1 MLSQER
7 QVAMKNS
14 QSWKCLLFILGCFL
28 GFASTAEA
36 VGVRLQFL
44 IPVGGSAEVNGFNEE
59 DPQTSGLG
67 LSLLLPVTESL
78 RVVAGYNY
86 FAASIEETQDNQT
99 LNRRNDG
106 TFYAHILEAGLEYT
120 GTQLFTDYELLLGLT
135 ARIPMS
141 TDGSVKTTD
150 TDKTNST
157 VDSTKLKS
165 TEAVGGGVFINIGV
179 SRRQWDVGIYYQGIS
194 LEYEIEVPQLSGET
208 EKANVML
215 TEYGISVGYR
225 F

>member
-1 MLSQER
+1 
-7 QVAMKNS
+7 MKNS
-14 QSWKCLLFILGCFL
+14 QSWTALLFILVCFVGL
-28 GFASTAEA
+28 GSTVEA

-44 IPVGGSAEVNGFNEE
+44 IPTGGSAEVNGFNEE

-67 LSLLLPVTESL
+67 LSLLLPATESL
-78 RVVAGYNY
+78 RIVAGYNY
-86 FAASIEETQDNQT
+86 FAATVEETQDNAT
-99 LNRRNDG
+99 LSRKNDG
-106 TFYAHILEAGLEYT
+106 AFYAHILEAGVEYT
-120 GTQLFTDYELLLGLT
+120 GIQLFTDYQLLLGLT

-141 TDGSVKTTD
+141 VDGSVKT

-165 TEAVGGGVFINIGV
+165 TEAVGGGVLANIGV
-179 SRRQWDVGIYYQGIS
+179 SRGRWDVGIYYQETG

-215 TEYGISVGYR
+215 TEYGLSVGYR

>member
-1 MLSQER
+1 
-7 QVAMKNS
+7 MKNS

-67 LSLLLPVTESL
+67 LSLLLPATESL
-78 RVVAGYNY
+78 RIVAGYNY

-99 LNRRNDG
+99 LNRKNDG
-106 TFYAHILEAGLEYT
+106 TFYAHILEAGVEYT
-120 GTQLFTDYELLLGLT
+120 GIQLFTDYELLLGLT
-135 ARIPMS
+135 TRIPMS
-141 TDGSVKTTD
+141 ADGSVKTTD
-150 TDKTNST
+150 TDKTHST
-157 VDSTKLKS
+157 LDSTKLKS
-165 TEAVGGGVFINIGV
+165 TEAVGGGVFANIGV
-179 SRRQWDVGIYYQGIS
+179 SRGRWDVGIYYQGTS
-194 LEYEIEVPQLSGET
+194 LEYEIKVPQLSGET

>member
-1 MLSQER
+1 
-7 QVAMKNS
+7 MKNS

-67 LSLLLPVTESL
+67 LSLLLPATESL
-78 RVVAGYNY
+78 RIVAGYNY

-106 TFYAHILEAGLEYT
+106 AFYAHILEAGVEYT
-120 GTQLFTDYELLLGLT
+120 GIQLFTDYELLLGLT

-141 TDGSVKTTD
+141 ADGSVKTTD

-165 TEAVGGGVFINIGV
+165 TEAVGGGVFANIGV
-179 SRRQWDVGIYYQGIS
+179 SRGRWDVGIYYQGTS
-194 LEYEIEVPQLSGET
+194 LGYEIEVPQLSGEA

>member
-1 MLSQER
+1 
-7 QVAMKNS
+7 MKNS
-14 QSWKCLLFILGCFL
+14 QSWKGLLIILGCFL

-44 IPVGGSAEVNGFNEE
+44 IPTGGSAKVNGFNEE

-67 LSLLLPVTESL
+67 LSLLLPATESL
-78 RVVAGYNY
+78 RIVAGYNY
-86 FAASIEETQDNQT
+86 FAATVEETQDNAT
-99 LNRRNDG
+99 LSRKNDG
-106 TFYAHILEAGLEYT
+106 AFYAHILEAGVEYT
-120 GTQLFTDYELLLGLT
+120 GIQLFTDYQLLLGLT

-141 TDGSVKTTD
+141 VDGSVKT

-165 TEAVGGGVFINIGV
+165 TEAVGGGVLANIGV
-179 SRRQWDVGIYYQGIS
+179 SRGRWDVGIYYQGTS
-194 LEYEIEVPQLSGET
+194 LEYEIEVPQLNGET
-208 EKANVML
+208 EKANVLL
-215 TEYGISVGYR
+215 TEYGLSVGFR

>member
-1 MLSQER
+1 
-7 QVAMKNS
+7 MKNS
-14 QSWKCLLFILGCFL
+14 QSWKALLFIFGCFVGL
-28 GFASTAEA
+28 SSTVEA

-44 IPVGGSAEVNGFNEE
+44 IPTGGSAEVSGFNEA

-67 LSLLLPVTESL
+67 LSLLLPATESL
-78 RVVAGYNY
+78 RIVAGYNY
-86 FAASIEETQDNQT
+86 FAATVEETQDNAT
-99 LNRRNDG
+99 LSRKNDG
-106 TFYAHILEAGLEYT
+106 AFYAHILEAGVEYT
-120 GTQLFTDYELLLGLT
+120 GIQLFTDYQLLLGLT

-141 TDGSVKTTD
+141 VDGSVKT

-165 TEAVGGGVFINIGV
+165 TEAVGGGVLANIGV
-179 SRRQWDVGIYYQGIS
+179 SRGRWDVGIYYQGTS
-194 LEYEIEVPQLSGET
+194 LEYEIEVPQLSGER

-215 TEYGISVGYR
+215 TEYGLSVGYR

>member
-67 LSLLLPVTESL
+67 LSLLLPATESL

-120 GTQLFTDYELLLGLT
+120 GAQLFTDYELLLGLT

>member
-1 MLSQER
+1 
-7 QVAMKNS
+7 MKNS

-44 IPVGGSAEVNGFNEE
+44 IPIGGSAQVNGFNEE

-67 LSLLLPVTESL
+67 LSLLLPATESL
-78 RVVAGYNY
+78 RIVAGYNY

-99 LNRRNDG
+99 LNRKNDG
-106 TFYAHILEAGLEYT
+106 TFYAHILEAGVEYT
-120 GTQLFTDYELLLGLT
+120 GIQLFTDYELLLGLT
-135 ARIPMS
+135 TRIPMS
-141 TDGSVKTTD
+141 ADGSVKTTD
-150 TDKTNST
+150 TDKTHST
-157 VDSTKLKS
+157 LNSTKLKS
-165 TEAVGGGVFINIGV
+165 TEAVGGGVFANIGV
-179 SRRQWDVGIYYQGIS
+179 SRGRWDVGIYYQGTS

-208 EKANVML
+208 EKANVIL

>member
-1 MLSQER
+1 
-7 QVAMKNS
+7 MKNS

-67 LSLLLPVTESL
+67 LSLLLPATESL
-78 RVVAGYNY
+78 RIVAGYNY

-106 TFYAHILEAGLEYT
+106 AFYAHILEAGVEYT
-120 GTQLFTDYELLLGLT
+120 GIQLFTDYELLLGLT

-141 TDGSVKTTD
+141 ADGSVKTTD

-165 TEAVGGGVFINIGV
+165 TEAVGGGVFANIGV
-179 SRRQWDVGIYYQGIS
+179 SRGRWDAGIYYQGTS
-194 LEYEIEVPQLSGET
+194 LEYEIEVPQLSGEA

>member
-1 MLSQER
+1 
-7 QVAMKNS
+7 MKNS
-14 QSWKCLLFILGCFL
+14 QSWKALLFILGCL
-28 GFASTAEA
+28 VGFGSTVEA

-44 IPVGGSAEVNGFNEE
+44 IPTGGSAEVNGFNEA

-67 LSLLLPVTESL
+67 LSLLLPATESL
-78 RVVAGYNY
+78 RIVAGYNY
-86 FAASIEETQDNQT
+86 FAATVEETQDNAT
-99 LNRRNDG
+99 LSRKNDG
-106 TFYAHILEAGLEYT
+106 AFYAHILEAGVEYT
-120 GTQLFTDYELLLGLT
+120 GIQLFTDYQLLLSLT

-141 TDGSVKTTD
+141 VDGSVKT

-157 VDSTKLKS
+157 VDSAKMKS
-165 TEAVGGGVFINIGV
+165 TEAVGGGVLANIGV
-179 SRRQWDVGIYYQGIS
+179 SRGRWDVGIYYQGTS

-215 TEYGISVGYR
+215 TEYGLSVGYR

>member
-1 MLSQER
+1 
-7 QVAMKNS
+7 MKNS
-14 QSWKCLLFILGCFL
+14 QSWKALLFIFGCFVGL
-28 GFASTAEA
+28 SSTVEA

-44 IPVGGSAEVNGFNEE
+44 IPTGGSAEVSGFNEA

-67 LSLLLPVTESL
+67 LSLLLPATESL
-78 RVVAGYNY
+78 RIVAGYNY
-86 FAASIEETQDNQT
+86 FAATVEETQDNAT
-99 LNRRNDG
+99 LSRKNDG
-106 TFYAHILEAGLEYT
+106 AFYAHILEAGVEYT
-120 GTQLFTDYELLLGLT
+120 GIQLFTDYQLLLGLM

-141 TDGSVKTTD
+141 VDGSVKT

-157 VDSTKLKS
+157 VDSTKLNS
-165 TEAVGGGVFINIGV
+165 TEAVGGGVLANIGV
-179 SRRQWDVGIYYQGIS
+179 SRGRWDVGIYYQGTS

-215 TEYGISVGYR
+215 TEYGLSVGYR

>member
-1 MLSQER
+1 
-7 QVAMKNS
+7 MKNS
-14 QSWKCLLFILGCFL
+14 QSWKCLLFTLGCFL

-67 LSLLLPVTESL
+67 LSLLLPATESL
-78 RVVAGYNY
+78 RIVAGYNY

-106 TFYAHILEAGLEYT
+106 AFYAHILEAGVEYT
-120 GTQLFTDYELLLGLT
+120 GIQLFTDYELLLGLT
-135 ARIPMS
+135 TRIPMS
-141 TDGSVKTTD
+141 ADGSVKTTD
-150 TDKTNST
+150 TDKTNPT

-165 TEAVGGGVFINIGV
+165 TEAVGGGVFANIGV
-179 SRRQWDVGIYYQGIS
+179 SRGRWDVGIYYQGTS
-194 LEYEIEVPQLSGET
+194 LEYEIEVPQLSGEA

>member
-1 MLSQER
+1 
-7 QVAMKNS
+7 MKNS

-44 IPVGGSAEVNGFNEE
+44 IPIGGSAQVNGFNEE

-67 LSLLLPVTESL
+67 LSLLLPATESL
-78 RVVAGYNY
+78 RIVAGYNY
-86 FAASIEETQDNQT
+86 FAVSIEETQDNQT
-99 LNRRNDG
+99 LNRKNDG
-106 TFYAHILEAGLEYT
+106 TFYAHILEAGVEYT
-120 GTQLFTDYELLLGLT
+120 GIQLFTDYELLLGLT
-135 ARIPMS
+135 TRIPMS
-141 TDGSVKTTD
+141 ADGSVKTTD
-150 TDKTNST
+150 TDKTNSI

-165 TEAVGGGVFINIGV
+165 TEAVGGGVFANIGV
-179 SRRQWDVGIYYQGIS
+179 SRGRWDVGIYYQGTS
-194 LEYEIEVPQLSGET
+194 LEYEIEVPQLSGEA

>member
-1 MLSQER
+1 
-7 QVAMKNS
+7 MKNS
-14 QSWKCLLFILGCFL
+14 QSWKALLLILACIV
-28 GFASTAEA
+28 GFGSTVEA

-44 IPVGGSAEVNGFNEE
+44 IPTGGSAEVNGFNEE

-67 LSLLLPVTESL
+67 LSLLLPATESL
-78 RVVAGYNY
+78 RIVAGYNY
-86 FAASIEETQDNQT
+86 FEATVEETQDNAT
-99 LNRRNDG
+99 ISRKNDG
-106 TFYAHILEAGLEYT
+106 AFYAHILEAGVEYT
-120 GTQLFTDYELLLGLT
+120 GIQLFTDYQLLLGLM

-141 TDGSVKTTD
+141 VDGSVKTTD

-165 TEAVGGGVFINIGV
+165 TEAVGGGVLANLGV
-179 SRRQWDVGIYYQGIS
+179 SRGRWDVGIYYQGTS

-215 TEYGISVGYR
+215 TEYGLSVGYR

>member
-1 MLSQER
+1 
-7 QVAMKNS
+7 MKNS

-67 LSLLLPVTESL
+67 LSLLLPATESL
-78 RVVAGYNY
+78 RIVAGYNY

-99 LNRRNDG
+99 LNRKNDG
-106 TFYAHILEAGLEYT
+106 TFYAHILEAGVEYT
-120 GTQLFTDYELLLGLT
+120 GIQLFTDYELLLGLT
-135 ARIPMS
+135 TRIPMS
-141 TDGSVKTTD
+141 ADGSVITTD
-150 TDKTNST
+150 TDKTHST
-157 VDSTKLKS
+157 LDSTKLKS
-165 TEAVGGGVFINIGV
+165 TEAVGGGVFANIGV
-179 SRRQWDVGIYYQGIS
+179 SRGRWDVGIYYQGTS

>member
-1 MLSQER
+1 
-7 QVAMKNS
+7 MKNS

-67 LSLLLPVTESL
+67 LSLLLPATESL
-78 RVVAGYNY
+78 RIVAGYNY

-106 TFYAHILEAGLEYT
+106 AFYAHILEAGVEYT
-120 GTQLFTDYELLLGLT
+120 GIQLFTDYELLLGLT
-135 ARIPMS
+135 ALIPMS
-141 TDGSVKTTD
+141 ADGSVKTTD

-165 TEAVGGGVFINIGV
+165 TEAVGGGVFANIGL
-179 SRRQWDVGIYYQGIS
+179 SRGRWDVGIYYQGTS
-194 LEYEIEVPQLSGET
+194 LEYEIEVPQLSGEA
-208 EKANVML
+208 EKVNVML

>member
-1 MLSQER
+1 
-7 QVAMKNS
+7 MKNS
-14 QSWKCLLFILGCFL
+14 QSWKALLFIFGCFVGL
-28 GFASTAEA
+28 SSTVEA

-44 IPVGGSAEVNGFNEE
+44 IPTGGSAEVSGFNEA

-67 LSLLLPVTESL
+67 LSLLLPATESL
-78 RVVAGYNY
+78 RIVAGYNY
-86 FAASIEETQDNQT
+86 FAATVEETQDNAT
-99 LNRRNDG
+99 LSRQNDG
-106 TFYAHILEAGLEYT
+106 AFYAHILEAGVEYT
-120 GTQLFTDYELLLGLT
+120 GIQLFTDYQLLLGLT

-141 TDGSVKTTD
+141 VDGSVKT

-165 TEAVGGGVFINIGV
+165 TEAVGGGVLANIGV
-179 SRRQWDVGIYYQGIS
+179 SRGRWDVGIYYQGTS

-215 TEYGISVGYR
+215 TEYGLSVGYR

>member
-1 MLSQER
+1 
-7 QVAMKNS
+7 MKNS

-36 VGVRLQFL
+36 VGVRLQFM
-44 IPVGGSAEVNGFNEE
+44 IPIGGSAEVNGFNEE

-67 LSLLLPVTESL
+67 LSILLPATESL
-78 RVVAGYNY
+78 RIVAGYNY

-99 LNRRNDG
+99 LNRKNDG
-106 TFYAHILEAGLEYT
+106 TFYAHILEAGVEYT
-120 GTQLFTDYELLLGLT
+120 GIQLFTDYELLLGLT
-135 ARIPMS
+135 TRIPMS
-141 TDGSVKTTD
+141 ADGSVKTTD
-150 TDKTNST
+150 TDKTHST
-157 VDSTKLKS
+157 LDSTKLKS
-165 TEAVGGGVFINIGV
+165 TEAVGGGVFANIGV
-179 SRRQWDVGIYYQGIS
+179 SRGRWDVGIYYQGTS

>member
-1 MLSQER
+1 
-7 QVAMKNS
+7 MKNS
-14 QSWKCLLFILGCFL
+14 QSWKGLLFILGCFL

-44 IPVGGSAEVNGFNEE
+44 IPTGGSAEVNGFNEE

-67 LSLLLPVTESL
+67 LSLLLPATESL
-78 RVVAGYNY
+78 RIVAGYNY
-86 FAASIEETQDNQT
+86 FAATIEETQDNAT
-99 LNRRNDG
+99 LSRKNDG
-106 TFYAHILEAGLEYT
+106 AFYAHILEAGVEYT
-120 GTQLFTDYELLLGLT
+120 GIQLFTDYQLLLGLT

-141 TDGSVKTTD
+141 GDGSVKTTD
-150 TDKTNST
+150 TDQTK

-165 TEAVGGGVFINIGV
+165 TEAVGGGVFANIGV
-179 SRRQWDVGIYYQGIS
+179 SRGRWDVGVYYQGTS

-215 TEYGISVGYR
+215 TEYGLSVGYR

>member
-1 MLSQER
+1 
-7 QVAMKNS
+7 MKNS
-14 QSWKCLLFILGCFL
+14 QSWKCLLFTLGCFL

-67 LSLLLPVTESL
+67 LSLLLPATESL
-78 RVVAGYNY
+78 RIVAGYNY

-106 TFYAHILEAGLEYT
+106 AFYAHILEAGVEYT
-120 GTQLFTDYELLLGLT
+120 GIQLFTDYELLLGLT
-135 ARIPMS
+135 TRIPMS
-141 TDGSVKTTD
+141 ADGSVKTTD

-165 TEAVGGGVFINIGV
+165 TEAVGGGVFANIGV
-179 SRRQWDVGIYYQGIS
+179 SRGRWDVGIYYQGTS
-194 LEYEIEVPQLSGET
+194 LEYEIEVPQLSGEA

>member
-67 LSLLLPVTESL
+67 LSLLLPATESL
-78 RVVAGYNY
+78 RIVAGYNY

-106 TFYAHILEAGLEYT
+106 AFYAHILEAGVEYT
-120 GTQLFTDYELLLGLT
+120 GIQLFTDYELLLGLT

-141 TDGSVKTTD
+141 ADGSVKTTD

-165 TEAVGGGVFINIGV
+165 TEAVGGGVFANIGV
-179 SRRQWDVGIYYQGIS
+179 SRGRWDVGIYYQGTS
-194 LEYEIEVPQLSGET
+194 LEYEIEVPQLSGEA

>member
-120 GTQLFTDYELLLGLT
+120 GTQLFTDYELLLSLT

>member
-1 MLSQER
+1 
-7 QVAMKNS
+7 MKNS
-14 QSWKCLLFILGCFL
+14 QSWKALLFILGCIV
-28 GFASTAEA
+28 GFGSTVEA

-44 IPVGGSAEVNGFNEE
+44 IPTGGSAEVNGFNEE

-67 LSLLLPVTESL
+67 LSLLLPATESL
-78 RVVAGYNY
+78 RIVAGYNY
-86 FAASIEETQDNQT
+86 FAATVEETQDNAT
-99 LNRRNDG
+99 LSRQNDG
-106 TFYAHILEAGLEYT
+106 AFYAHILEAGVEYT
-120 GTQLFTDYELLLGLT
+120 GIRLFTDYQLLLSLT

-141 TDGSVKTTD
+141 ADGSIKTTD

-165 TEAVGGGVFINIGV
+165 TEAVGGGVLANIGV
-179 SRRQWDVGIYYQGIS
+179 SRGRWDVGIYYQGTS

-215 TEYGISVGYR
+215 TEYGRSVGYR

>member
-1 MLSQER
+1 
-7 QVAMKNS
+7 MKNS

-67 LSLLLPVTESL
+67 LSLLLPATESL
-78 RVVAGYNY
+78 RIVAGYNY

-106 TFYAHILEAGLEYT
+106 AFYAHILEAGVEYT
-120 GTQLFTDYELLLGLT
+120 GIQLFTDYELLLGLT

-141 TDGSVKTTD
+141 ADGSVKTTD

-165 TEAVGGGVFINIGV
+165 TEAVGGGVFANIGV
-179 SRRQWDVGIYYQGIS
+179 SRGRWDVGIYYQGTS
-194 LEYEIEVPQLSGET
+194 LEYEIEVPQLSGEA
-208 EKANVML
+208 EKVNVML

>member
-1 MLSQER
+1 
-7 QVAMKNS
+7 MKNS
-14 QSWKCLLFILGCFL
+14 QSWKGLLFILGCFL

-44 IPVGGSAEVNGFNEE
+44 IPTGGSAEVNGFNEE

-67 LSLLLPVTESL
+67 LSLLLPATESL
-78 RVVAGYNY
+78 RIVAGYNY
-86 FAASIEETQDNQT
+86 FAATIEETQDNAT
-99 LNRRNDG
+99 LSRKNDG
-106 TFYAHILEAGLEYT
+106 AFYAHILEAGVEYT
-120 GTQLFTDYELLLGLT
+120 GIQLFTDYQLLLGLT
-135 ARIPMS
+135 AQIPMS
-141 TDGSVKTTD
+141 ADGSVKTTD
-150 TDKTNST
+150 TDKTNPT

-165 TEAVGGGVFINIGV
+165 TEAVGGGVFANIGV
-179 SRRQWDVGIYYQGIS
+179 SRGRWDVGIYYQGTS

-215 TEYGISVGYR
+215 TEYGLSVGYR